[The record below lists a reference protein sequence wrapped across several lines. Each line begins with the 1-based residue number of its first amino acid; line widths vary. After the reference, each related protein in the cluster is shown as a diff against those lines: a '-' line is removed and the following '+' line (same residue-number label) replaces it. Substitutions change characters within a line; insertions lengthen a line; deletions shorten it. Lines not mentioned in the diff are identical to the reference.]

1 MKSSAGSMIGRAA
14 IGSLINPL
22 GAIIG
27 GATAKRKGVDIVDKI
42 EIILT
47 VINYSQPSITIPIS
61 MPKHTKKDYK
71 KYEKAIKE
79 AKNIVSLIKV
89 MQYQ

>member
-61 MPKHTKKDYK
+61 MPKHTKKDSK